1 MSAPF
6 LGHVDSICT
15 GRSRSTTRAS
25 PPPPHSLFVN
35 SRRTRA
41 LGVRAFLD
49 ALVSAGLKLTSGQVA
64 ELSKSFCMAAGAPGG
79 PIPQPMDVAVD
90 YNDFLESAFPQDAY

>member
-1 MSAPF
+1 MRFPQIRAIATRLLKIDPLLPPF
-6 LGHVDSICT
+6 THTLTH
-15 GRSRSTTRAS
+15 
-25 PPPPHSLFVN
+25 

-64 ELSKSFCMAAGAPGG
+64 ELSKSFCIAAGAPGG

-90 YNDFLESAFPQDAY
+90 YNYFLESAFPQDAY